1 MTAYSTKLR
10 SNNGSTL
17 KEDSRACSVSYSMI
31 DYLQEKIEAILFA
44 AGDTVRIDR
53 ISLILGTDPED
64 IIDAAKQLAESY
76 EKQNRGIRIV
86 RIGDKLQMVSNPDFS
101 SDIIKV
107 LEHRKPPRLSAPAL
121 ETLSI
126 VAYYQPV
133 TRAYIDQIR
142 GVDSSYTVSVL
153 MDKGLIDKQGYL
165 NVPGRPALYATT
177 DLFLRTMGITNIDEL
192 PELPDVSTSE
202 GVLKLQEQIEQI
214 KESQQIEGQI
224 SLYDSSEE
232 ESVEKETS
240 VQDETAASD
249 ASEVQG
255 ESIVVA
261 SEDN

>member
-1 MTAYSTKLR
+1 M
-10 SNNGSTL
+10 N
-17 KEDSRACSVSYSMI
+17 E
-31 DYLQEKIEAILFA
+31 YLQEKIEAILFA

-53 ISLILGTDPED
+53 ISLILGVDPAD
-64 IIDAAKQLAESY
+64 ILEASEKLSEMYESS
-76 EKQNRGIRIV
+76 NRGIRIV
-86 RIGDKLQMVSNPDFS
+86 HIGDKLQMVSNPDFA

-133 TRAYIDQIR
+133 TRAYVDQIR

-165 NVPGRPALYATT
+165 NVPGRPALYGTT
-177 DLFLRTMGITNIDEL
+177 DLFLRTMGITNLDEL

-214 KESQQIEGQI
+214 KESQQIEGQL
-224 SLYDSSEE
+224 SLYDSSQDPSEE
-232 ESVEKETS
+232 DGKTEEAEIEEITDAEKETEE
-240 VQDETAASD
+240 QET
-249 ASEVQG
+249 
-255 ESIVVA
+255 ES
-261 SEDN
+261 

>member
-1 MTAYSTKLR
+1 MNEL
-10 SNNGSTL
+10 
-17 KEDSRACSVSYSMI
+17 
-31 DYLQEKIEAILFA
+31 LQEKIEAILFA

-53 ISLILGTDPED
+53 ISLILGVDPSD
-64 IIDAAKQLAESY
+64 IIEASEKLSEMY
-76 EKQNRGIRIV
+76 EAGNRGIRIV
-86 RIGDKLQMVSNPDFS
+86 RIGDKLQMVSNPDFA

-165 NVPGRPALYATT
+165 NVPGRPALYGTT
-177 DLFLRTMGITNIDEL
+177 DLFLRTMGITNLDEL

-214 KESQQIEGQI
+214 KENQQIEGQL
-224 SLYDSSEE
+224 SLYDSAEHEEPGEEHKPEE
-232 ESVEKETS
+232 ENEGTIN
-240 VQDETAASD
+240 T
-249 ASEVQG
+249 ASEQEETRE
-255 ESIVVA
+255 ES
-261 SEDN
+261 

>member
-1 MTAYSTKLR
+1 
-10 SNNGSTL
+10 
-17 KEDSRACSVSYSMI
+17 
-31 DYLQEKIEAILFA
+31 
-44 AGDTVRIDR
+44 
-53 ISLILGTDPED
+53 
-64 IIDAAKQLAESY
+64 
-76 EKQNRGIRIV
+76 
-86 RIGDKLQMVSNPDFS
+86 MVSNPDFA

-165 NVPGRPALYATT
+165 NVPGRPALYGTT
-177 DLFLRTMGITNIDEL
+177 DLFLSTMGITNLDEL

-214 KESQQIEGQI
+214 KENQQIEGQL
-224 SLYDSSEE
+224 SLYDSAEHEEPGEEHKPEE
-232 ESVEKETS
+232 ENEGTINTVSEQEETR
-240 VQDETAASD
+240 E
-249 ASEVQG
+249 
-255 ESIVVA
+255 ES
-261 SEDN
+261 

>member
-1 MTAYSTKLR
+1 M
-10 SNNGSTL
+10 N
-17 KEDSRACSVSYSMI
+17 E
-31 DYLQEKIEAILFA
+31 YLQEKIEAILFA

-53 ISLILGTDPED
+53 ISLILGVDPSD
-64 IIDAAKQLAESY
+64 ILEAAEKLSEMYESS
-76 EKQNRGIRIV
+76 NRGIRIV
-86 RIGDKLQMVSNPDFS
+86 HIGDKLQMVSNPDFA

-133 TRAYIDQIR
+133 TRAYVDQIR

-165 NVPGRPALYATT
+165 NVPGRPALYGTT
-177 DLFLRTMGITNIDEL
+177 DLFLRTMGITNLDEL

-214 KESQQIEGQI
+214 KESQQIEGQL
-224 SLYDSSEE
+224 SLYDSSQNPSEE
-232 ESVEKETS
+232 DGKTEEAEIEEITDAEQETEEQETES
-240 VQDETAASD
+240 
-249 ASEVQG
+249 
-255 ESIVVA
+255 
-261 SEDN
+261 

>member
-1 MTAYSTKLR
+1 MNEL
-10 SNNGSTL
+10 
-17 KEDSRACSVSYSMI
+17 
-31 DYLQEKIEAILFA
+31 LQEKIEAILFA

-53 ISLILGTDPED
+53 ISLILGVDPSD
-64 IIDAAKQLAESY
+64 IIEASEKLSEMY
-76 EKQNRGIRIV
+76 EAGNRGIRIV
-86 RIGDKLQMVSNPDFS
+86 RIGDKLQMVSNPNFA

-165 NVPGRPALYATT
+165 NVPGRPALYGTT
-177 DLFLRTMGITNIDEL
+177 DLFLRTMGITNLDEL

-214 KESQQIEGQI
+214 KENQQIEGQL
-224 SLYDSSEE
+224 SLYDSAEHEEPGEEHKPEE
-232 ESVEKETS
+232 ENEGTINTVSEQEETR
-240 VQDETAASD
+240 E
-249 ASEVQG
+249 
-255 ESIVVA
+255 ES
-261 SEDN
+261 

>member
-1 MTAYSTKLR
+1 MNEL
-10 SNNGSTL
+10 
-17 KEDSRACSVSYSMI
+17 
-31 DYLQEKIEAILFA
+31 LQEKIEAILFA

-53 ISLILGTDPED
+53 ISLILGVDPSD
-64 IIDAAKQLAESY
+64 IIEASEKLSEMY
-76 EKQNRGIRIV
+76 EAGNRGIRIV
-86 RIGDKLQMVSNPDFS
+86 RIGDKLQMVSNPDFA

-165 NVPGRPALYATT
+165 NVPGRPALYGTT
-177 DLFLRTMGITNIDEL
+177 DLFLRTMGITNLDEL

-214 KESQQIEGQI
+214 KENQQIEGQL
-224 SLYDSSEE
+224 SLYDSAEHEEPGEEHKPEE
-232 ESVEKETS
+232 ENEGTIITVSEQEETR
-240 VQDETAASD
+240 E
-249 ASEVQG
+249 
-255 ESIVVA
+255 ES
-261 SEDN
+261 

>member
-1 MTAYSTKLR
+1 M
-10 SNNGSTL
+10 N
-17 KEDSRACSVSYSMI
+17 E
-31 DYLQEKIEAILFA
+31 YLQEKIEAILFA

-53 ISLILGTDPED
+53 ISLILGVDPAD
-64 IIDAAKQLAESY
+64 ILEASEKLSEMYESN
-76 EKQNRGIRIV
+76 NRGIRIV
-86 RIGDKLQMVSNPDFS
+86 RIGDKLQMVSNPDFA

-133 TRAYIDQIR
+133 TRAYVDQIR

-165 NVPGRPALYATT
+165 NVPGRPALYGTT
-177 DLFLRTMGITNIDEL
+177 DLFLRTMGITNLDEL

-214 KESQQIEGQI
+214 KESQQIEGQL
-224 SLYDSSEE
+224 SLYDSSQDPSEE
-232 ESVEKETS
+232 DGKTEEAEIEEITDAEKET
-240 VQDETAASD
+240 
-249 ASEVQG
+249 
-255 ESIVVA
+255 ES
-261 SEDN
+261 

>member
-1 MTAYSTKLR
+1 MNEL
-10 SNNGSTL
+10 
-17 KEDSRACSVSYSMI
+17 
-31 DYLQEKIEAILFA
+31 LQEKIEAILFA

-53 ISLILGTDPED
+53 ISLILGVDPSD
-64 IIDAAKQLAESY
+64 IIDASEKLSEMY
-76 EKQNRGIRIV
+76 EAGNRGIRIV
-86 RIGDKLQMVSNPDFS
+86 RIGDKLQMVSNPDFA

-165 NVPGRPALYATT
+165 NVPGRPALYGTT
-177 DLFLRTMGITNIDEL
+177 DLFLRTMGITNLDEL

-214 KESQQIEGQI
+214 KENQQIEGQL
-224 SLYDSSEE
+224 SLYDSAEHEEPGEEHKPEE
-232 ESVEKETS
+232 ENEGTINTVSEQEETR
-240 VQDETAASD
+240 E
-249 ASEVQG
+249 
-255 ESIVVA
+255 ES
-261 SEDN
+261 

>member
-1 MTAYSTKLR
+1 MNEL
-10 SNNGSTL
+10 
-17 KEDSRACSVSYSMI
+17 
-31 DYLQEKIEAILFA
+31 LQEKIEAILFA

-53 ISLILGTDPED
+53 ISLILGVDPSDFIE
-64 IIDAAKQLAESY
+64 ASEKLSEMY
-76 EKQNRGIRIV
+76 EAGNRGIRIV
-86 RIGDKLQMVSNPDFS
+86 RIGDKLQMVSNPDFA

-165 NVPGRPALYATT
+165 NVPGRPALYGTT
-177 DLFLRTMGITNIDEL
+177 DLFLRTMGITNLDEL

-214 KESQQIEGQI
+214 KENQQIEGQL
-224 SLYDSSEE
+224 SLYDSAEHEEPGEEHKPEE
-232 ESVEKETS
+232 ENEGTINTVSEQEETR
-240 VQDETAASD
+240 E
-249 ASEVQG
+249 
-255 ESIVVA
+255 ES
-261 SEDN
+261 

>member
-1 MTAYSTKLR
+1 MNEL
-10 SNNGSTL
+10 
-17 KEDSRACSVSYSMI
+17 
-31 DYLQEKIEAILFA
+31 LQEKIEAILFA

-53 ISLILGTDPED
+53 ISLILGVDPSD
-64 IIDAAKQLAESY
+64 IIEASEKLSEMY
-76 EKQNRGIRIV
+76 EAGNRGIRIV
-86 RIGDKLQMVSNPDFS
+86 RICDKLQMVSNPDFA

-165 NVPGRPALYATT
+165 NVPGRPALYGTT
-177 DLFLRTMGITNIDEL
+177 DLFLRTMGITNLDEL

-214 KESQQIEGQI
+214 KENQQIEGQL
-224 SLYDSSEE
+224 SLYDSAEHEEPGEEHKPEE
-232 ESVEKETS
+232 ENEGTINTVSEQEETR
-240 VQDETAASD
+240 E
-249 ASEVQG
+249 
-255 ESIVVA
+255 ES
-261 SEDN
+261 

>member
-1 MTAYSTKLR
+1 MNEL
-10 SNNGSTL
+10 
-17 KEDSRACSVSYSMI
+17 
-31 DYLQEKIEAILFA
+31 LQEKIEAILFA

-53 ISLILGTDPED
+53 ISLILGVDPSD
-64 IIDAAKQLAESY
+64 IIEASEKLSEMY
-76 EKQNRGIRIV
+76 EAGNRGIRIV
-86 RIGDKLQMVSNPDFS
+86 RIGDKLQMVSNPDFA

-165 NVPGRPALYATT
+165 NVPGRPALYGTT
-177 DLFLRTMGITNIDEL
+177 DLFLRTMGITNLDEL

-202 GVLKLQEQIEQI
+202 GVLKLQEQIELL
-214 KESQQIEGQI
+214 KIEGQL
-224 SLYDSSEE
+224 SLYDSAEHEEPGEEHKPEE
-232 ESVEKETS
+232 ENEGTINTVSEQEETR
-240 VQDETAASD
+240 E
-249 ASEVQG
+249 
-255 ESIVVA
+255 ES
-261 SEDN
+261 

>member
-1 MTAYSTKLR
+1 MNEL
-10 SNNGSTL
+10 
-17 KEDSRACSVSYSMI
+17 
-31 DYLQEKIEAILFA
+31 LQEKIEAILFA

-53 ISLILGTDPED
+53 ISLILGVDPSD
-64 IIDAAKQLAESY
+64 IIEASEKLSEMY
-76 EKQNRGIRIV
+76 EAGNRGIRIV
-86 RIGDKLQMVSNPDFS
+86 RIGDKLQMVSNPDFA

-165 NVPGRPALYATT
+165 NVPGRPARYGTT
-177 DLFLRTMGITNIDEL
+177 DLFLRTMGITNLDEL

-214 KESQQIEGQI
+214 KENQQIEGQL
-224 SLYDSSEE
+224 SLYDSAEHEEPGEEHKPEE
-232 ESVEKETS
+232 ENEGTINTVSEQEETR
-240 VQDETAASD
+240 E
-249 ASEVQG
+249 
-255 ESIVVA
+255 ES
-261 SEDN
+261 

>member
-1 MTAYSTKLR
+1 M
-10 SNNGSTL
+10 N
-17 KEDSRACSVSYSMI
+17 E
-31 DYLQEKIEAILFA
+31 YLQEKIEAILFA

-53 ISLILGTDPED
+53 ISLILGVDPAD
-64 IIDAAKQLAESY
+64 ILEASEKLSEMYESN
-76 EKQNRGIRIV
+76 NRGIRIV
-86 RIGDKLQMVSNPDFS
+86 RIGDKLQMVSNPDFA

-133 TRAYIDQIR
+133 TRAYVDQIR

-165 NVPGRPALYATT
+165 NVPGRPALYGTT
-177 DLFLRTMGITNIDEL
+177 DLFLRTMGITNLDEL

-214 KESQQIEGQI
+214 KESQQIEGQL
-224 SLYDSSEE
+224 SLYDSSQDPSEE
-232 ESVEKETS
+232 DGKTDEAEIEEITDAEKET
-240 VQDETAASD
+240 
-249 ASEVQG
+249 
-255 ESIVVA
+255 ES
-261 SEDN
+261 

>member
-1 MTAYSTKLR
+1 MEREVWWAIVHGISSEKL
-10 SNNGSTL
+10 S
-17 KEDSRACSVSYSMI
+17 EMY
-31 DYLQEKIEAILFA
+31 EA
-44 AGDTVRIDR
+44 G
-53 ISLILGTDPED
+53 
-64 IIDAAKQLAESY
+64 
-76 EKQNRGIRIV
+76 NRGIRIV
-86 RIGDKLQMVSNPDFS
+86 RIGDKLQMVSNPDFA

-165 NVPGRPALYATT
+165 NVPGRPALYGTT
-177 DLFLRTMGITNIDEL
+177 DLFLRTMGITNLDEL

-214 KESQQIEGQI
+214 KENQQIEGQL
-224 SLYDSSEE
+224 SLYDSAEHEEPGEEHKPEE
-232 ESVEKETS
+232 ENEGTINTVSEQEETR
-240 VQDETAASD
+240 E
-249 ASEVQG
+249 
-255 ESIVVA
+255 ES
-261 SEDN
+261 

>member
-1 MTAYSTKLR
+1 MNEL
-10 SNNGSTL
+10 
-17 KEDSRACSVSYSMI
+17 
-31 DYLQEKIEAILFA
+31 LQEKIEAILFA

-53 ISLILGTDPED
+53 ISLILGVDPSD
-64 IIDAAKQLAESY
+64 IIEASEKLSEMY
-76 EKQNRGIRIV
+76 ETGNRGIRIV
-86 RIGDKLQMVSNPDFS
+86 RIGDKLQMVSNPDFA

-165 NVPGRPALYATT
+165 NVPGRPALYGTT
-177 DLFLRTMGITNIDEL
+177 DLFLRTMGITNLDEL

-214 KESQQIEGQI
+214 KENQQIEGQL
-224 SLYDSSEE
+224 SLYDSAEHDEPGEEHKPEE
-232 ESVEKETS
+232 ENEGTINTVSEQEETR
-240 VQDETAASD
+240 E
-249 ASEVQG
+249 
-255 ESIVVA
+255 ES
-261 SEDN
+261 

>member
-1 MTAYSTKLR
+1 MNEL
-10 SNNGSTL
+10 
-17 KEDSRACSVSYSMI
+17 
-31 DYLQEKIEAILFA
+31 LQEKIEAILFA

-53 ISLILGTDPED
+53 ISLILGVDPSD
-64 IIDAAKQLAESY
+64 IIEASEKLSEMY
-76 EKQNRGIRIV
+76 ETGNRGIRIV
-86 RIGDKLQMVSNPDFS
+86 RIGDKLQMVSNPDFA

-165 NVPGRPALYATT
+165 NVPGRPALYGTT
-177 DLFLRTMGITNIDEL
+177 DLFLRTMGITNLDEL

-214 KESQQIEGQI
+214 KENQQIEGQL
-224 SLYDSSEE
+224 SLYDSAEHEEPGEEHKPEE
-232 ESVEKETS
+232 ENEGTINTVSEQEETR
-240 VQDETAASD
+240 E
-249 ASEVQG
+249 
-255 ESIVVA
+255 ES
-261 SEDN
+261 

>member
-1 MTAYSTKLR
+1 MNEL
-10 SNNGSTL
+10 
-17 KEDSRACSVSYSMI
+17 
-31 DYLQEKIEAILFA
+31 LQEKIEAILFA

-53 ISLILGTDPED
+53 ISLILGVDPSD
-64 IIDAAKQLAESY
+64 IIEASEKLSEMY
-76 EKQNRGIRIV
+76 EAGNRGIRIV
-86 RIGDKLQMVSNPDFS
+86 RIGDKLQMVSNPDFA

-165 NVPGRPALYATT
+165 NVPGRPALYGTT
-177 DLFLRTMGITNIDEL
+177 DLFLRTMGITNLDEL

-214 KESQQIEGQI
+214 KENQQIEGQL
-224 SLYDSSEE
+224 SLYDSAEHDEPGEEHKPEE
-232 ESVEKETS
+232 ENEGTINTVSEQEETR
-240 VQDETAASD
+240 E
-249 ASEVQG
+249 
-255 ESIVVA
+255 ES
-261 SEDN
+261 

>member
-1 MTAYSTKLR
+1 MNEL
-10 SNNGSTL
+10 
-17 KEDSRACSVSYSMI
+17 
-31 DYLQEKIEAILFA
+31 LQEKIEAILFA

-53 ISLILGTDPED
+53 ISLILGVDPSD
-64 IIDAAKQLAESY
+64 IIEASEKLSEIY
-76 EKQNRGIRIV
+76 EAGNRGIRIV
-86 RIGDKLQMVSNPDFS
+86 RIGDKLQMVSNPDFA

-165 NVPGRPALYATT
+165 NVPGRPALYGTT
-177 DLFLRTMGITNIDEL
+177 DLFLRTMGITNLDEL

-214 KESQQIEGQI
+214 KENQQIEGQL
-224 SLYDSSEE
+224 SLYDSAEHEEPGEEHKPEE
-232 ESVEKETS
+232 ENEGTINTVSEQEETR
-240 VQDETAASD
+240 E
-249 ASEVQG
+249 
-255 ESIVVA
+255 ES
-261 SEDN
+261 

>member
-1 MTAYSTKLR
+1 MNEL
-10 SNNGSTL
+10 
-17 KEDSRACSVSYSMI
+17 
-31 DYLQEKIEAILFA
+31 LQEKIEAILFA

-53 ISLILGTDPED
+53 ISLILGVDPSD
-64 IIDAAKQLAESY
+64 IIEASEKLSEMY
-76 EKQNRGIRIV
+76 EAGNRGIRIV
-86 RIGDKLQMVSNPDFS
+86 RIGDKLQMVSNPDFA

-165 NVPGRPALYATT
+165 NVPGRPALYGTT
-177 DLFLRTMGITNIDEL
+177 DLFLRTMGITNLDEL

-214 KESQQIEGQI
+214 KENQQIEGQL
-224 SLYDSSEE
+224 SLYDSAEHEAPGEEHKPEE
-232 ESVEKETS
+232 ENEGTINTVSEQEETR
-240 VQDETAASD
+240 E
-249 ASEVQG
+249 
-255 ESIVVA
+255 ES
-261 SEDN
+261 

>member
-1 MTAYSTKLR
+1 M
-10 SNNGSTL
+10 N
-17 KEDSRACSVSYSMI
+17 E
-31 DYLQEKIEAILFA
+31 YLQEKIEAILFA

-53 ISLILGTDPED
+53 ISLILGVDPAD
-64 IIDAAKQLAESY
+64 ILEASEKLSEMYESN
-76 EKQNRGIRIV
+76 NRGIRIV
-86 RIGDKLQMVSNPDFS
+86 RIGDKLQMVSNPDFA

-133 TRAYIDQIR
+133 SAYVDQIR

-165 NVPGRPALYATT
+165 NVPGRPALYGTT
-177 DLFLRTMGITNIDEL
+177 DLFLRTMGITNLDEL

-214 KESQQIEGQI
+214 KESQQIEGQL
-224 SLYDSSEE
+224 SLYDSSQDPSEE
-232 ESVEKETS
+232 DGKTEEAEIEEITDAEKET
-240 VQDETAASD
+240 E
-249 ASEVQG
+249 EQG
-255 ESIVVA
+255 TES
-261 SEDN
+261 

>member
-1 MTAYSTKLR
+1 M
-10 SNNGSTL
+10 N
-17 KEDSRACSVSYSMI
+17 E
-31 DYLQEKIEAILFA
+31 YLQEKIEAILFA

-53 ISLILGTDPED
+53 ISLILGVDPAD
-64 IIDAAKQLAESY
+64 ILEASEKLSEMYESN
-76 EKQNRGIRIV
+76 NRGIRIV
-86 RIGDKLQMVSNPDFS
+86 RIGDKLQMVSNPDFA

-133 TRAYIDQIR
+133 TRAYVDQIR

-165 NVPGRPALYATT
+165 NVPGRPALYGTT
-177 DLFLRTMGITNIDEL
+177 DLFLRTMGITNLDEL

-214 KESQQIEGQI
+214 KESQQIEGQL
-224 SLYDSSEE
+224 SLYDSSQDPSEE
-232 ESVEKETS
+232 DGKTDEAEIEEITDAEKETEE
-240 VQDETAASD
+240 QET
-249 ASEVQG
+249 
-255 ESIVVA
+255 ES
-261 SEDN
+261 

>member
-1 MTAYSTKLR
+1 M
-10 SNNGSTL
+10 N
-17 KEDSRACSVSYSMI
+17 E
-31 DYLQEKIEAILFA
+31 YLQEKIEAILFA

-53 ISLILGTDPED
+53 ISLILGVDPAD
-64 IIDAAKQLAESY
+64 ILEASEKLSEMYESN
-76 EKQNRGIRIV
+76 NRGIRIV
-86 RIGDKLQMVSNPDFS
+86 RIGDKLQMVSNPDFA

-133 TRAYIDQIR
+133 TRAYVDQIR

-165 NVPGRPALYATT
+165 NVPGRPALYGTT
-177 DLFLRTMGITNIDEL
+177 DLFLRTMGITNLDEL

-214 KESQQIEGQI
+214 KESQQIEGQL
-224 SLYDSSEE
+224 SLYDSSQDPSEEDGKKE
-232 ESVEKETS
+232 ESEIEEITDAEKETEE
-240 VQDETAASD
+240 QET
-249 ASEVQG
+249 
-255 ESIVVA
+255 ES
-261 SEDN
+261 

>member
-1 MTAYSTKLR
+1 MNEL
-10 SNNGSTL
+10 
-17 KEDSRACSVSYSMI
+17 
-31 DYLQEKIEAILFA
+31 LQEKIEAILFA

-53 ISLILGTDPED
+53 ISLILGVDPSD
-64 IIDAAKQLAESY
+64 IIEASEKLSEMY
-76 EKQNRGIRIV
+76 EAGNRGIRIV
-86 RIGDKLQMVSNPDFS
+86 RIGDKLQMVSNPDFA

-165 NVPGRPALYATT
+165 NVPGRPALYGTT
-177 DLFLRTMGITNIDEL
+177 DLFLRTMGITNLDEL

-214 KESQQIEGQI
+214 KENQQIEGQL
-224 SLYDSSEE
+224 SLYDSAEHEGPGEEHKPEE
-232 ESVEKETS
+232 ENEGTINTVSEQEETR
-240 VQDETAASD
+240 E
-249 ASEVQG
+249 
-255 ESIVVA
+255 ES
-261 SEDN
+261 

>member
-1 MTAYSTKLR
+1 M
-10 SNNGSTL
+10 N
-17 KEDSRACSVSYSMI
+17 E
-31 DYLQEKIEAILFA
+31 YLQEKIEAILFA

-53 ISLILGTDPED
+53 ISLILGVDPSD
-64 IIDAAKQLAESY
+64 ILEAAEKLSEMYESN
-76 EKQNRGIRIV
+76 NRGIRIV
-86 RIGDKLQMVSNPDFS
+86 HIGDKLQMVSNPDFA

-133 TRAYIDQIR
+133 TRAYVDQIR

-165 NVPGRPALYATT
+165 NVPGRPALYGTT
-177 DLFLRTMGITNIDEL
+177 DLFLRTMGITNLDEL

-214 KESQQIEGQI
+214 KESQQIEGQL
-224 SLYDSSEE
+224 SLYDSSQDPSEE
-232 ESVEKETS
+232 DGKTDEAEIEEISDTEKETEE
-240 VQDETAASD
+240 QET
-249 ASEVQG
+249 
-255 ESIVVA
+255 ES
-261 SEDN
+261 

>member
-1 MTAYSTKLR
+1 M
-10 SNNGSTL
+10 N
-17 KEDSRACSVSYSMI
+17 E
-31 DYLQEKIEAILFA
+31 YLQEKIEAILFA

-53 ISLILGTDPED
+53 ISLILGVDPSD
-64 IIDAAKQLAESY
+64 IIEASEKLSEMY
-76 EKQNRGIRIV
+76 ETGNRGIRIV
-86 RIGDKLQMVSNPDFS
+86 RIGDKLQMVSNPDFA

-165 NVPGRPALYATT
+165 NVPGRPALYGTT
-177 DLFLRTMGITNIDEL
+177 DLFLRTMGITNLDEL

-214 KESQQIEGQI
+214 KENQQIEGQL
-224 SLYDSSEE
+224 SLYDSAEHEEPGEEHKPEE
-232 ESVEKETS
+232 ENEGTINTVSEQEETR
-240 VQDETAASD
+240 E
-249 ASEVQG
+249 
-255 ESIVVA
+255 ES
-261 SEDN
+261 

>member
-1 MTAYSTKLR
+1 M
-10 SNNGSTL
+10 N
-17 KEDSRACSVSYSMI
+17 E
-31 DYLQEKIEAILFA
+31 YLQEKIEAILFA

-53 ISLILGTDPED
+53 ISLILGVDPSD
-64 IIDAAKQLAESY
+64 ILEAAVKLSEMYESN
-76 EKQNRGIRIV
+76 NRGIRIV
-86 RIGDKLQMVSNPDFS
+86 HIGDKLQMVSNPDFA

-133 TRAYIDQIR
+133 TRAYVDQIR

-165 NVPGRPALYATT
+165 NVPGRPALYGTT
-177 DLFLRTMGITNIDEL
+177 DLFLRTMGITNLDEL

-214 KESQQIEGQI
+214 KESQQIEGQL
-224 SLYDSSEE
+224 SLYDSSQDPSEE
-232 ESVEKETS
+232 DGKTEEAEIEEITDAEKETEE
-240 VQDETAASD
+240 QET
-249 ASEVQG
+249 
-255 ESIVVA
+255 ES
-261 SEDN
+261 

>member
-1 MTAYSTKLR
+1 MNEL
-10 SNNGSTL
+10 
-17 KEDSRACSVSYSMI
+17 
-31 DYLQEKIEAILFA
+31 LQEKIEAILFA

-53 ISLILGTDPED
+53 ISLILGMDPSD
-64 IIDAAKQLAESY
+64 IIEASEKLSEMY
-76 EKQNRGIRIV
+76 EAGNRGIRIV
-86 RIGDKLQMVSNPDFS
+86 RIGDKLQMVSNPDFA

-165 NVPGRPALYATT
+165 NVPGRPALYGTT
-177 DLFLRTMGITNIDEL
+177 DLFLRTMGITNLDEL

-214 KESQQIEGQI
+214 KENQQIEGQL
-224 SLYDSSEE
+224 SLYDSAEHEEPGEEHKPEE
-232 ESVEKETS
+232 ENEGTINTVSEQEETR
-240 VQDETAASD
+240 E
-249 ASEVQG
+249 
-255 ESIVVA
+255 ES
-261 SEDN
+261 

>member
-1 MTAYSTKLR
+1 MNEL
-10 SNNGSTL
+10 
-17 KEDSRACSVSYSMI
+17 
-31 DYLQEKIEAILFA
+31 LQEKIEAILFA

-53 ISLILGTDPED
+53 ISLILGVDPSD
-64 IIDAAKQLAESY
+64 IIEASEKLSEMY
-76 EKQNRGIRIV
+76 EAGNRGIRIV
-86 RIGDKLQMVSNPDFS
+86 RIGDKLQMVSNPDFA

-126 VAYYQPV
+126 VASYQPV

-165 NVPGRPALYATT
+165 NVPGRPALYGTT
-177 DLFLRTMGITNIDEL
+177 DLFLRTMGITNLDEL

-214 KESQQIEGQI
+214 KENQQIEGQL
-224 SLYDSSEE
+224 SLYDSAEHEEPGEEHKPEE
-232 ESVEKETS
+232 ENEGTINTVSEQEETR
-240 VQDETAASD
+240 E
-249 ASEVQG
+249 
-255 ESIVVA
+255 ES
-261 SEDN
+261 

>member
-1 MTAYSTKLR
+1 MNEL
-10 SNNGSTL
+10 
-17 KEDSRACSVSYSMI
+17 
-31 DYLQEKIEAILFA
+31 LQEKIEAILFA

-53 ISLILGTDPED
+53 ISLILGVDPSD
-64 IIDAAKQLAESY
+64 IIEASEKLSEMY
-76 EKQNRGIRIV
+76 EAGNRGIRIV
-86 RIGDKLQMVSNPDFS
+86 RIGDKLQMVSNPDFA

-142 GVDSSYTVSVL
+142 GVDSSYTVSVF

-165 NVPGRPALYATT
+165 NVPGRPALYGTT
-177 DLFLRTMGITNIDEL
+177 DLFLRTMGITNLDEL

-214 KESQQIEGQI
+214 KENQQIEGQL
-224 SLYDSSEE
+224 SLYDSAEHEGPGEEHKPEE
-232 ESVEKETS
+232 ENEGTINTVSEQEETR
-240 VQDETAASD
+240 E
-249 ASEVQG
+249 
-255 ESIVVA
+255 ES
-261 SEDN
+261 

>member
-1 MTAYSTKLR
+1 MNEL
-10 SNNGSTL
+10 
-17 KEDSRACSVSYSMI
+17 
-31 DYLQEKIEAILFA
+31 LQEKIEAILFA

-53 ISLILGTDPED
+53 ISLILGVDPSD
-64 IIDAAKQLAESY
+64 IIEASEKLSEMY
-76 EKQNRGIRIV
+76 ETGNRGIRIV
-86 RIGDKLQMVSNPDFS
+86 RIGDKLQMVSNPNFA

-165 NVPGRPALYATT
+165 NVPGRPALYGTT
-177 DLFLRTMGITNIDEL
+177 DLFLRTMGITNLDEL

-214 KESQQIEGQI
+214 KENQQIEGQL
-224 SLYDSSEE
+224 SLYDSAEHEEPGEEHKPEE
-232 ESVEKETS
+232 ENEGTINTVSEQEETR
-240 VQDETAASD
+240 E
-249 ASEVQG
+249 
-255 ESIVVA
+255 ES
-261 SEDN
+261 

>member
-1 MTAYSTKLR
+1 M
-10 SNNGSTL
+10 N
-17 KEDSRACSVSYSMI
+17 EF
-31 DYLQEKIEAILFA
+31 LQEKIEAILFA

-53 ISLILGTDPED
+53 ISLILGVDPSD
-64 IIDAAKQLAESY
+64 ILEAAEKLSEMYESSS
-76 EKQNRGIRIV
+76 RGIRIV
-86 RIGDKLQMVSNPDFS
+86 HIGDKLQMVSNPDFA

-133 TRAYIDQIR
+133 TRAYVDQIR

-165 NVPGRPALYATT
+165 NVPGRPALYGTT
-177 DLFLRTMGITNIDEL
+177 DLFLRTMGITNLDEL

-214 KESQQIEGQI
+214 KESQQIEGQL
-224 SLYDSSEE
+224 SLYDSSQNPSEE
-232 ESVEKETS
+232 DGKTEEAEIEEITDAEQETEEQETES
-240 VQDETAASD
+240 
-249 ASEVQG
+249 
-255 ESIVVA
+255 
-261 SEDN
+261 